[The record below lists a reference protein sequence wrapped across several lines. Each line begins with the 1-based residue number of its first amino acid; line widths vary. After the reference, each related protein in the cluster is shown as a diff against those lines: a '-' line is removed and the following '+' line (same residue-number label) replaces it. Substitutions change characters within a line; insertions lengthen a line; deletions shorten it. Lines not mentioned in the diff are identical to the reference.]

1 MLTALSSIGVYV
13 IVDLQGDR
21 AAAQSITRE
30 TKAAAPVA
38 APSPSAAAEPKPK
51 AEKREALSLP
61 ERAGFERKD
70 GSLFESRSWQPPPPR
85 PPPAAKAGPP
95 PLPVAPPLPY
105 RLVGRLIQDGNVVL
119 YLGKGDSVLSA
130 TLGETVEGVYKVA
143 SITDTEISLI
153 YLPLNQTQTLPVAPS
168 TVLPGV
174 SPTIP
179 SFIPPPRAA
188 GPMIQPVPGNFIP
201 SEQVIEGRER
211 R

>member
-1 MLTALSSIGVYV
+1 MLAGIVVYV
-13 IVDLQGDR
+13 VVDVQGDR

-30 TKAAAPVA
+30 TKAAAPAPVA
-38 APSPSAAAEPKPK
+38 TPSVPAAAVEPKPK
-51 AEKREALSLP
+51 AEKREALALP

-70 GSLFESRSWQPPPPR
+70 GSLFESRSWQPPPPP

-95 PLPVAPPLPY
+95 PRPVAPPVPY
-105 RLVGRLIQDGNVVL
+105 RLIGRLIQDGNVVV

-153 YLPLNQTQTLPVAPS
+153 YLPLNQTQTLPIEPS
-168 TVLPGV
+168 AAMPSV

-179 SFIPPPRAA
+179 NFIPPSPR
-188 GPMIQPVPGNFIP
+188 VRSEPGSFLP
-201 SEQVIEGRER
+201 TEQVIEGRGR